1 MAVAFEK
8 ILEGVADAKLY
19 GSIRNYIAARIELLL
34 EYTLSRNLSLALT
47 MIGALFTLWIMVQG
61 YLILTGRSQESLKT
75 FIFNLGKT
83 YIIILVA
90 LGVSSTSEFSLRTLT
105 EVTTDGVA
113 SLMVGENDVGECIM
127 KSTSSLLGCKIDKSL
142 TVAQASMAFI
152 NQIDTADNPN
162 VAAQVE
168 RAKLF
173 AGAGAAGPGIVTGTM
188 LIIYRV
194 AMALFVGFAPF
205 FILCLMFKKT
215 TPYFSKWLNYGLATM
230 FSSALLAAMA
240 SISTDLV
247 EIIARAQ
254 FKDEVFNTAFE
265 FIAGGSSGGGNVSG
279 VFQSAMNQLGLGL
292 MLSTV
297 LIIVPPM
304 AAAWFNGVMSGAYYG
319 ANQFERWNNP
329 NGGVAPIGSGAGSG
343 AHGMPAYGNQQQS
356 VNYQS
361 ISSQNTGSSPNNS
374 ASIQNI
380 TRDIATNASQTS
392 NPITPPGL
400 AVGVGK
406 QAQQSN
412 PNGNNGGNG
421 NDQA

>member
-1 MAVAFEK
+1 
-8 ILEGVADAKLY
+8 
-19 GSIRNYIAARIELLL
+19 
-34 EYTLSRNLSLALT
+34 
-47 MIGALFTLWIMVQG
+47 
-61 YLILTGRSQESLKT
+61 
-75 FIFNLGKT
+75 
-83 YIIILVA
+83 
-90 LGVSSTSEFSLRTLT
+90 
-105 EVTTDGVA
+105 
-113 SLMVGENDVGECIM
+113 MVGENDVGECIM

-152 NQIDTADNPN
+152 NQIDTAENPN
-162 VAAQVE
+162 LAAQVE

-247 EIIARAQ
+247 RIIAQSQYKYSKIASITSIITG
-254 FKDEVFNTAFE
+254 ESVTGIFN
-265 FIAGGSSGGGNVSG
+265 
-279 VFQSAMNQLGLGL
+279 SAMNQLGLGL

-304 AAAWFNGVMSGAYYG
+304 AGSWFNGMMSGAYYG

-329 NGGVAPIGSGAGSG
+329 NGGAAPIGSGAGSG
-343 AHGMPAYGNQQQS
+343 AHGMTAYGNQQQNAS
-356 VNYQS
+356 YQTNT
-361 ISSQNTGSSPNNS
+361 SQQYSQPSDYST
-374 ASIQNI
+374 QRI
-380 TRDIATNASQTS
+380 TRDIAINSGQAS
-392 NPITPPGL
+392 NPTTTTSPANSL
-400 AVGVGK
+400 VGVGNRTR
-406 QAQQSN
+406 QSE
-412 PNGNNGGNG
+412 PNNNGGNTNG
-421 NDQA
+421 QA

>member
-1 MAVAFEK
+1 MAIQSFEGLLK
-8 ILEGVADAKLY
+8 SGADAALY
-19 GSIRNYIAARIELLL
+19 SSLRNYIAARIELLL

-47 MIGALFTLWIMVQG
+47 IIGALFTLWIMVQG

-113 SLMVGENDVGECIM
+113 SLMVGENDVGKCVM
-127 KSTSSLLGCKIDKSL
+127 KSTSSILGCKIDKSL
-142 TVAQASMAFI
+142 MVAQTSMAFI

-254 FKDEVFNTAFE
+254 FKSEMLGVTFE
-265 FIAGGSSGGGNVSG
+265 IITGSHSNGDVSG

-304 AAAWFNGVMSGAYYG
+304 AGSWFNGMMGTFASYNHFGG
-319 ANQFERWNNP
+319 WN
-329 NGGVAPIGSGAGSG
+329 GSTAATAPSPGSG
-343 AHGMPAYGNQQQS
+343 MPNTPPQTQS
-356 VNYQS
+356 VNYQNN
-361 ISSQNTGSSPNNS
+361 SSQNTGSSSNNS
-374 ASIQNI
+374 APIQNI
-380 TRDIATNASQTS
+380 TRDIANKGGQNS
-392 NPITPPGL
+392 NPTTPAGL

-412 PNGNNGGNG
+412 PNNGGNN
-421 NDQA
+421 NDPA

>member
-1 MAVAFEK
+1 MDFDQ
-8 ILEGVADAKLY
+8 ILQSAADGALY

-61 YLILTGRSQESLKT
+61 YLILTGRSQENLKA

-105 EVTTDGVA
+105 EVTTDGIA
-113 SLMVGENDVGECIM
+113 SLMTGNSDVSECTL
-127 KSTSSLLGCKIDKSL
+127 KSTSSLMGCKIDKSL

-162 VAAQVE
+162 IAAQVE

-215 TPYFSKWLNYGLATM
+215 TPYFTKWLNYGLATM

-247 EIIARAQ
+247 KIIAESQ
-254 FKDEVFNTAFE
+254 YKYSK
-265 FIAGGSSGGGNVSG
+265 IASVTSIITGESVSG
-279 VFQSAMNQLGLGL
+279 IFNSAMNQLGLGL

-304 AAAWFNGVMSGAYYG
+304 AGSWFNGMMSGAYYG

-329 NGGVAPIGSGAGSG
+329 NGGAAPIGSGAGSG

-356 VNYQS
+356 VNYQNGNIQPEPS
-361 ISSQNTGSSPNNS
+361 LYAANMARHTSGGNTIPSNSNRTAPSNSTVFGSARQS
-374 ASIQNI
+374 
-380 TRDIATNASQTS
+380 
-392 NPITPPGL
+392 
-400 AVGVGK
+400 
-406 QAQQSN
+406 QQSN
-412 PNGNNGGNG
+412 PNGDNGGNG

>member
-1 MAVAFEK
+1 MEFDQLLDAAVD
-8 ILEGVADAKLY
+8 GGLY
-19 GSIRNYIAARIELLL
+19 GSLRNYIAARIELLL

-47 MIGALFTLWIMVQG
+47 IIGALFTLWIMVQG
-61 YLILTGRSQESLKT
+61 YLILTGRSQESLKA

-113 SLMVGENDVGECIM
+113 SLMVGENDVGKCIM

-152 NQIDTADNPN
+152 NQIDTAENPN
-162 VAAQVE
+162 LAAQVE

-247 EIIARAQ
+247 RIIAQSQYKYSKIASVTSIITG
-254 FKDEVFNTAFE
+254 ESVTGIFN
-265 FIAGGSSGGGNVSG
+265 
-279 VFQSAMNQLGLGL
+279 SAMNQLGLGL

-297 LIIVPPM
+297 LIVVPPM
-304 AAAWFNGVMSGAYYG
+304 AGNWFNGMMGTFASFNHFGG
-319 ANQFERWNNP
+319 WN
-329 NGGVAPIGSGAGSG
+329 GSTAATAPSPGSG
-343 AHGMPAYGNQQQS
+343 MPNTPPQTQS
-356 VNYQS
+356 VNYQTTTGG
-361 ISSQNTGSSPNNS
+361 QNLMPNPSSP
-374 ASIQNI
+374 ASIQNV
-380 TRDIATNASQTS
+380 TRNIANNAGQNS
-392 NPITPPGL
+392 NPTTPAGL

-412 PNGNNGGNG
+412 PNSNNGGSNNG
-421 NDQA
+421 SA

>member
-1 MAVAFEK
+1 MDFDQ
-8 ILEGVADAKLY
+8 ILQSAADGALY

-61 YLILTGRSQESLKT
+61 YLILTGRSQENLKA

-105 EVTTDGVA
+105 EVTTDGIA
-113 SLMVGENDVGECIM
+113 SLMTGNSDVSECTL
-127 KSTSSLLGCKIDKSL
+127 KSTSSLMGCKIDKSL

-162 VAAQVE
+162 IAAQVE

-215 TPYFSKWLNYGLATM
+215 TPYFTKWLNYGLATM

-247 EIIARAQ
+247 KIIAESQYKYSKIASVTSIITG
-254 FKDEVFNTAFE
+254 ESVTGIFN
-265 FIAGGSSGGGNVSG
+265 
-279 VFQSAMNQLGLGL
+279 SAMNQLGLGL

-304 AAAWFNGVMSGAYYG
+304 AGNWFNGVMGGYFA
-319 ANQFERWNNP
+319 ANYMDRWNNP
-329 NGGVAPIGSGAGSG
+329 NGQNTVGTGQGSGS
-343 AHGMPAYGNQQQS
+343 HGMPAYGNQQQS
-356 VNYQS
+356 VNYQNNAVQPH
-361 ISSQNTGSSPNNS
+361 SQSDDATRR
-374 ASIQNI
+374 I
-380 TRDIATNASQTS
+380 TRDIAINSGQAS
-392 NPITPPGL
+392 NPTTSPANSL
-400 AVGVGK
+400 VGAGNRTR
-406 QAQQSN
+406 QSE
-412 PNGNNGGNG
+412 PNNNGGNTNG
-421 NDQA
+421 QA

>member
-304 AAAWFNGVMSGAYYG
+304 AAAWFNGVMASTYGTNHFGGWNGAPAG
-319 ANQFERWNNP
+319 AP
-329 NGGVAPIGSGAGSG
+329 GSGAGSG
-343 AHGMPAYGNQQQS
+343 AHGMPVYGNQQQS

-412 PNGNNGGNG
+412 PNSNNGGSNNG
-421 NDQA
+421 SA

>member
-61 YLILTGRSQESLKT
+61 YLILTGRSQENLKA

-105 EVTTDGVA
+105 EVTTDGIA
-113 SLMVGENDVGECIM
+113 SLMTGNSDVSECTL
-127 KSTSSLLGCKIDKSL
+127 KSTSSLMGCKIDKSL

-162 VAAQVE
+162 IAAQVE

-215 TPYFSKWLNYGLATM
+215 TPYFTKWLNYGLATM

-247 EIIARAQ
+247 KIIAESQ
-254 FKDEVFNTAFE
+254 YKYSK
-265 FIAGGSSGGGNVSG
+265 IASVTSIITGESVSG
-279 VFQSAMNQLGLGL
+279 IFNSAMNQLGLGL

-297 LIIVPPM
+297 LIVVPPM
-304 AAAWFNGVMSGAYYG
+304 AGNWFNGVMGGYFA
-319 ANQFERWNNP
+319 ANYMDRWNNP
-329 NGGVAPIGSGAGSG
+329 NGQNTVGTGQGSG
-343 AHGMPAYGNQQQS
+343 AHGIPAYGNQQQS
-356 VNYQS
+356 VNYQTTTGG
-361 ISSQNTGSSPNNS
+361 QNLMPNPSSP
-374 ASIQNI
+374 ASIQNV
-380 TRDIATNASQTS
+380 TRNIATNASQTS
-392 NPITPPGL
+392 NPTTPAGL

-412 PNGNNGGNG
+412 PNSNNGGSNNG
-421 NDQA
+421 SA

>member
-1 MAVAFEK
+1 MGFDELLGAAV
-8 ILEGVADAKLY
+8 DAGLY
-19 GSIRNYIAARIELLL
+19 GSLRNYIAARIELLL

-47 MIGALFTLWIMVQG
+47 IIGALFTLWIMVQG
-61 YLILTGRSQESLKT
+61 YLILTGRSQENLKT

-152 NQIDTADNPN
+152 NQIDTAENPN
-162 VAAQVE
+162 LAAQVE

-247 EIIARAQ
+247 RIIAQSQYKYSKIASITGIITG
-254 FKDEVFNTAFE
+254 ESVTGIFN
-265 FIAGGSSGGGNVSG
+265 
-279 VFQSAMNQLGLGL
+279 SAMNQLGLGL

-304 AAAWFNGVMSGAYYG
+304 AGSWFNGMMSGAYYG

-329 NGGVAPIGSGAGSG
+329 SGSSNSGSGSGSGAYGV
-343 AHGMPAYGNQQQS
+343 PAYGGQQQS
-356 VNYQS
+356 VSYQGD
-361 ISSQNTGSSPNNS
+361 SSQNTGSSPNNS
-374 ASIQNI
+374 VSTQNI
-380 TRDIATNASQTS
+380 TKNIANNAGQTS
-392 NPITPPGL
+392 NSTAPTTALFGS
-400 AVGVGK
+400 GK
-406 QAQQSN
+406 RTQQSE
-412 PNGNNGGNG
+412 PNNNGGNNNG
-421 NDQA
+421 QA

>member
-1 MAVAFEK
+1 MIKKQPESLNKFSFQAAFN
-8 ILEGVADAKLY
+8 
-19 GSIRNYIAARIELLL
+19 SSFRNYIAARIELLL

-61 YLILTGRSQESLKT
+61 YLILTGRSQESLKA

-105 EVTTDGVA
+105 EVTTDGIA
-113 SLMVGENDVGECIM
+113 SLMTGNSDVSECTL
-127 KSTSSLLGCKIDKSL
+127 KSTSSLMGCKIDKSL

-162 VAAQVE
+162 IAAQVE

-215 TPYFSKWLNYGLATM
+215 TPYFTKWQNYGLATM

-247 EIIARAQ
+247 KIIAESQ
-254 FKDEVFNTAFE
+254 YKYSK
-265 FIAGGSSGGGNVSG
+265 IASVTSIITGESVSG
-279 VFQSAMNQLGLGL
+279 IFNSAMNQLGLGL

-297 LIIVPPM
+297 LIVVPPM
-304 AAAWFNGVMSGAYYG
+304 AGSWFNGMMGTFASFNHFGG
-319 ANQFERWNNP
+319 WNGSHAATVP
-329 NGGVAPIGSGAGSG
+329 SPGSG
-343 AHGMPAYGNQQQS
+343 MPN
-356 VNYQS
+356 
-361 ISSQNTGSSPNNS
+361 
-374 ASIQNI
+374 
-380 TRDIATNASQTS
+380 
-392 NPITPPGL
+392 TPPQTQGVSYQNDTRQINPSWQTMASHHMNTNQSGPSVTPSNL
-400 AVGVGK
+400 AVGVGR
-406 QAQQSN
+406 QSQQSEPTN
-412 PNGNNGGNG
+412 QNNGRNNNG
-421 NDQA
+421 QA

>member
-1 MAVAFEK
+1 
-8 ILEGVADAKLY
+8 
-19 GSIRNYIAARIELLL
+19 
-34 EYTLSRNLSLALT
+34 
-47 MIGALFTLWIMVQG
+47 MVQG

-127 KSTSSLLGCKIDKSL
+127 KSTSSILGCKIDKSL

-247 EIIARAQ
+247 KIIAQSQYKYSKIASITGIITG
-254 FKDEVFNTAFE
+254 ESVTGIFN
-265 FIAGGSSGGGNVSG
+265 
-279 VFQSAMNQLGLGL
+279 SAMNQLGLGL

-304 AAAWFNGVMSGAYYG
+304 AGSWFNGMMSGAYYG

-329 NGGVAPIGSGAGSG
+329 SGSSNSGSGSGSGAYGV
-343 AHGMPAYGNQQQS
+343 PAYGSQQQS
-356 VNYQS
+356 ANYQDDARQVS
-361 ISSQNTGSSPNNS
+361 TTARQAMTPRHISGDKPS
-374 ASIQNI
+374 A
-380 TRDIATNASQTS
+380 
-392 NPITPPGL
+392 PVTPSGL

-406 QAQQSN
+406 QAQQSE
-412 PNGNNGGNG
+412 PNNNGGNNNG
-421 NDQA
+421 QA

>member
-1 MAVAFEK
+1 MDFDQ
-8 ILEGVADAKLY
+8 ILQSAADGALY

-61 YLILTGRSQESLKT
+61 YLILTGRSQENLKA

-105 EVTTDGVA
+105 EVTTDGIA
-113 SLMVGENDVGECIM
+113 SLMTGNSDVSECTL
-127 KSTSSLLGCKIDKSL
+127 KSTSSLMGCKIDKSL

-162 VAAQVE
+162 IAAQVE

-247 EIIARAQ
+247 KIIAESQYKYSKIASVTSIITG
-254 FKDEVFNTAFE
+254 ESVTGIFN
-265 FIAGGSSGGGNVSG
+265 
-279 VFQSAMNQLGLGL
+279 SAMNQLGLGL

-304 AAAWFNGVMSGAYYG
+304 AGSWFNGMMSGAYYG

-343 AHGMPAYGNQQQS
+343 AHGLPAYGGQQQS
-356 VNYQS
+356 AGYQ
-361 ISSQNTGSSPNNS
+361 N
-374 ASIQNI
+374 
-380 TRDIATNASQTS
+380 DASQPSPLLQATRHRYMHNS
-392 NPITPPGL
+392 NQPSAPATPSGL
-400 AVGVGK
+400 TVGVAK
-406 QAQQSN
+406 QTQQSEPTN
-412 PNGNNGGNG
+412 QKNRGNN
-421 NDQA
+421 ND

>member
-1 MAVAFEK
+1 M
-8 ILEGVADAKLY
+8 
-19 GSIRNYIAARIELLL
+19 
-34 EYTLSRNLSLALT
+34 
-47 MIGALFTLWIMVQG
+47 
-61 YLILTGRSQESLKT
+61 
-75 FIFNLGKT
+75 GKT

-113 SLMVGENDVGECIM
+113 SLMVGGNDVGECIM

-152 NQIDTADNPN
+152 NQIDTAENPN
-162 VAAQVE
+162 LAAQVE

-247 EIIARAQ
+247 RIIAQSQYKYSKIASITGIITG
-254 FKDEVFNTAFE
+254 ESVTGIFN
-265 FIAGGSSGGGNVSG
+265 
-279 VFQSAMNQLGLGL
+279 SAMNQLGLGL

-297 LIIVPPM
+297 LIVVPPM
-304 AAAWFNGVMSGAYYG
+304 AGNWFNGVMGGYFA
-319 ANQFERWNNP
+319 ANYMDRWNNP
-329 NGGVAPIGSGAGSG
+329 NGQNTVGTGQGSG
-343 AHGMPAYGNQQQS
+343 AHGIPAYGNQQQS
-356 VNYQS
+356 VNYQNNAVQPH
-361 ISSQNTGSSPNNS
+361 SQSDVAT
-374 ASIQNI
+374 QRI
-380 TRDIATNASQTS
+380 TRGIAINSGQAS
-392 NPITPPGL
+392 NPTTSPANSL
-400 AVGVGK
+400 VGVGNRTR
-406 QAQQSN
+406 QSE
-412 PNGNNGGNG
+412 PNNNGGNT

>member
-1 MAVAFEK
+1 MGFDELLGAAV
-8 ILEGVADAKLY
+8 DAGLY
-19 GSIRNYIAARIELLL
+19 GSLRNYIAARIELLL

-47 MIGALFTLWIMVQG
+47 IIGVLFTLWIMVQG
-61 YLILTGRSQESLKT
+61 YLILTGRSQENLKT

-152 NQIDTADNPN
+152 NQIDTAENPN
-162 VAAQVE
+162 IAAQVE

-247 EIIARAQ
+247 RIIAQSQYKYSKIASITGIITG
-254 FKDEVFNTAFE
+254 ESVTGIFN
-265 FIAGGSSGGGNVSG
+265 
-279 VFQSAMNQLGLGL
+279 SAMNQLGLGL

-304 AAAWFNGVMSGAYYG
+304 AGSWFNGMMSGAYYG

-329 NGGVAPIGSGAGSG
+329 SGSSNSGSGSGSGAYGV
-343 AHGMPAYGNQQQS
+343 PAYGNQQQS
-356 VNYQS
+356 VNYQNNAVQPH
-361 ISSQNTGSSPNNS
+361 SQSVDAT
-374 ASIQNI
+374 QRR
-380 TRDIATNASQTS
+380 TRDIAINSGQAS
-392 NPITPPGL
+392 NPTTSPANSL
-400 AVGVGK
+400 VGVGNRTR
-406 QAQQSN
+406 QSE
-412 PNGNNGGNG
+412 PNNNGGNG

>member
-1 MAVAFEK
+1 MDFDQ
-8 ILEGVADAKLY
+8 ILQSAADGALY

-61 YLILTGRSQESLKT
+61 YLILTGRSQENLKA

-105 EVTTDGVA
+105 EVTTDGIA
-113 SLMVGENDVGECIM
+113 SLMTGNSDVSECTL
-127 KSTSSLLGCKIDKSL
+127 KSTSSLMGCKIDKSL

-162 VAAQVE
+162 IAAQVE

-247 EIIARAQ
+247 KIIAESQ
-254 FKDEVFNTAFE
+254 YKYSK
-265 FIAGGSSGGGNVSG
+265 IASVTSIITGESVSG
-279 VFQSAMNQLGLGL
+279 IFNSAMNQLGLGL

-297 LIIVPPM
+297 LIVVPPM
-304 AAAWFNGVMSGAYYG
+304 AGNWFNGMM
-319 ANQFERWNNP
+319 
-329 NGGVAPIGSGAGSG
+329 GGFVSYN
-343 AHGMPAYGNQQQS
+343 HF
-356 VNYQS
+356 
-361 ISSQNTGSSPNNS
+361 
-374 ASIQNI
+374 
-380 TRDIATNASQTS
+380 
-392 NPITPPGL
+392 
-400 AVGVGK
+400 
-406 QAQQSN
+406 
-412 PNGNNGGNG
+412 GG
-421 NDQA
+421 

>member
-1 MAVAFEK
+1 MDFDQ
-8 ILEGVADAKLY
+8 ILQSAADGALY

-61 YLILTGRSQESLKT
+61 YLILTGRSQENLKA

-105 EVTTDGVA
+105 EITTDGIA
-113 SLMVGENDVGECIM
+113 SLMTGNSDVSECTL
-127 KSTSSLLGCKIDKSL
+127 KSTSSLMGCKIDKSL

-162 VAAQVE
+162 IAAQVE

-247 EIIARAQ
+247 KIIAESQ
-254 FKDEVFNTAFE
+254 YKYSK
-265 FIAGGSSGGGNVSG
+265 IASVTSIITGESVSG
-279 VFQSAMNQLGLGL
+279 IFNSAMNQLGLGL

-304 AAAWFNGVMSGAYYG
+304 AGAWFNGVMSGAYYG
-319 ANQFERWNNP
+319 TNHFGGWNGTPTN
-329 NGGVAPIGSGAGSG
+329 ALGSGAGSG
-343 AHGMPAYGNQQQS
+343 AHGLPAYGNQQS
-356 VNYQS
+356 VSYQKNDNYQNPAQS
-361 ISSQNTGSSPNNS
+361 LSTP
-374 ASIQNI
+374 ATIQNI
-380 TRDIATNASQTS
+380 TRDIANNAGQASS
-392 NPITPPGL
+392 TPTAPTTALFG
-400 AVGVGK
+400 AGK
-406 QAQQSN
+406 RTQQSE
-412 PNGNNGGNG
+412 PNNNGGNANG
-421 NDQA
+421 QV

>member
-1 MAVAFEK
+1 
-8 ILEGVADAKLY
+8 
-19 GSIRNYIAARIELLL
+19 
-34 EYTLSRNLSLALT
+34 

-127 KSTSSLLGCKIDKSL
+127 KSTSSILGCKIDKSL

-304 AAAWFNGVMSGAYYG
+304 AGAWFNGMMSGAYYG

-343 AHGMPAYGNQQQS
+343 AHGLPAYGGQQQS
-356 VNYQS
+356 AGYQ
-361 ISSQNTGSSPNNS
+361 N
-374 ASIQNI
+374 
-380 TRDIATNASQTS
+380 DASQPSPLLQATRHRYMHNS
-392 NPITPPGL
+392 NQPSAPATPSGL
-400 AVGVGK
+400 TVGEAK
-406 QAQQSN
+406 QTQQSEPTN
-412 PNGNNGGNG
+412 QKNRGNN
-421 NDQA
+421 ND

>member
-1 MAVAFEK
+1 
-8 ILEGVADAKLY
+8 
-19 GSIRNYIAARIELLL
+19 
-34 EYTLSRNLSLALT
+34 
-47 MIGALFTLWIMVQG
+47 
-61 YLILTGRSQESLKT
+61 
-75 FIFNLGKT
+75 
-83 YIIILVA
+83 
-90 LGVSSTSEFSLRTLT
+90 
-105 EVTTDGVA
+105 
-113 SLMVGENDVGECIM
+113 MVGENDVGECIM

-152 NQIDTADNPN
+152 NQIDTAENPN
-162 VAAQVE
+162 IAAQVE

-247 EIIARAQ
+247 RIIAQSQYKYSKIASITSIITG
-254 FKDEVFNTAFE
+254 ESVTGIFN
-265 FIAGGSSGGGNVSG
+265 
-279 VFQSAMNQLGLGL
+279 SAMNQLGLGL

-304 AAAWFNGVMSGAYYG
+304 AGSWFNGMMSGAYYG

-329 NGGVAPIGSGAGSG
+329 SGSSNSGSGSGSGAYGV
-343 AHGMPAYGNQQQS
+343 PAYGGQQQS
-356 VNYQS
+356 VSYQGD
-361 ISSQNTGSSPNNS
+361 SSQNTGSSPNNS
-374 ASIQNI
+374 VSTQNI
-380 TRDIATNASQTS
+380 TKNIANNAGQNS
-392 NPITPPGL
+392 NSTAPTTALFGS
-400 AVGVGK
+400 GK
-406 QAQQSN
+406 RTQQSE
-412 PNGNNGGNG
+412 PNNNGGNNNG
-421 NDQA
+421 QA

>member
-1 MAVAFEK
+1 MDFDQ
-8 ILEGVADAKLY
+8 ILQSAADGALY

-61 YLILTGRSQESLKT
+61 YLILTGRSQENLKA

-105 EVTTDGVA
+105 EVTTDGIA
-113 SLMVGENDVGECIM
+113 SLMTGNSDVSECTL
-127 KSTSSLLGCKIDKSL
+127 KSTSSLMGCKIDKSL

-162 VAAQVE
+162 IAAQVE

-230 FSSALLAAMA
+230 FSTALLAAMA

-247 EIIARAQ
+247 KIIAQSQYKYSKIASITGIITG
-254 FKDEVFNTAFE
+254 ESVTGIFN
-265 FIAGGSSGGGNVSG
+265 
-279 VFQSAMNQLGLGL
+279 SAMNQLGLGL

-297 LIIVPPM
+297 LIVVPPM
-304 AAAWFNGVMSGAYYG
+304 AGNWFNGMMGTFASFNHFGG
-319 ANQFERWNNP
+319 WN
-329 NGGVAPIGSGAGSG
+329 GSTAATAPSPGSG
-343 AHGMPAYGNQQQS
+343 MPNTPPQTQS
-356 VNYQS
+356 VNYQNN
-361 ISSQNTGSSPNNS
+361 SSQNTGSSPNNS
-374 ASIQNI
+374 ASIQNV
-380 TRDIATNASQTS
+380 TRNIANNAGQNS
-392 NPITPPGL
+392 NPTTPAGL
-400 AVGVGK
+400 AVRVGK

-412 PNGNNGGNG
+412 PNSNNGGSNNG
-421 NDQA
+421 SA